1 MSILYNGYKKKT
13 PFLFVKSNDVAE
25 IQMDVFTTVK

>member
-1 MSILYNGYKKKT
+1 MSILYNGYKKT